1 MRDIIRVPKNW
12 TEQSI
17 KNAYAMF
24 LARRTRLLEL
34 DRAYFTGEVGSESQ
48 TYVSNN
54 CKYICDTKASYVAGI
69 PPAYSC
75 AEGDEKGQAI
85 LDLYKA
91 QIKPQLDQQL
101 VAGCSRYG
109 MDFEVHFCETT
120 ITEAGNV
127 TLTPKSVEAS
137 PLDCFVAYDESL
149 DPDSVFGAIHYV
161 EVDDN
166 HKATHYLDVYDRRV
180 KQRYMLSGEGDTAS
194 WVKVGDATIHG
205 FDRVPITE
213 YRNNPDML
221 GDFQSILPLQKAL
234 NEILSDR
241 VKDKNRFAS
250 AIMVGQGVALGDT
263 DEEVDESMGHIKDQE
278 YISIPR
284 DASLNYLV
292 KTFDEASVQVLVDY
306 IKGEMHK
313 ISGIPDMTDEQFAAN
328 SSGVAIQYKLL
339 SLNNLAQS
347 LVAQF
352 QKGFLRR
359 CKLYSYVLFG
369 EDGADVEDMAIT
381 FRFNAPAD
389 SSYDVQTMQTY
400 VQNGAMSVRSMI
412 ENNPFVDDVD
422 EELNRI
428 QDENDRADERTRRQ
442 EQDSLNLALRDAL
455 SSEEQSGDEVT
466 DAEAE

>member
-1 MRDIIRVPKNW
+1 MKDIIRVPKNW

-24 LARRTRLLEL
+24 LHRRRRLLEL
-34 DRAYFTGEVGSESQ
+34 DRAYFTGEVGSENQ

-54 CKYICDTKASYVAGI
+54 CKYICDTKSSYVAGI
-69 PPAYSC
+69 PPAYSA
-75 AEGDEKGQAI
+75 AEGDVKGRAI
-85 LDLYKA
+85 IDLYKA
-91 QIKPQLDQQL
+91 QVKPQLDQQL
-101 VAGCSRYG
+101 VSDCSRYG
-109 MDFEVHFCETT
+109 LAFEVGFCES
-120 ITEAGNV
+120 EVSEDGRV
-127 TLTPKSVEAS
+127 TLVPKSVEVS
-137 PLDCFVAYDESL
+137 PLEAFVAYDESL

-166 HKATHYLDVYDRRV
+166 HQATHYLDIYDDRV
-180 KQRYMLSGEGDTAS
+180 KQRYRLSGDGDTAA
-194 WVKVGDATIHG
+194 WTKVGPEAIHG

-213 YRNNPDML
+213 YRNNPDMI
-221 GDFQSILPLQKAL
+221 GDFQSILPLQRAL

-250 AIMVGQGVALGDT
+250 AIMVGQGVTLGDT
-263 DEEVDESMGHIKDQE
+263 DEEVDESIGHIKDQE
-278 YISIPR
+278 YVSIPG
-284 DASLNYLV
+284 DASLQYLV
-292 KTFDEASVQVLVDY
+292 KTFDESSVQVLVDY

-352 QKGFLRR
+352 QRGFLRR

-369 EDGADVEDMAIT
+369 EDGADVESMAIT

-400 VQNGAMSVRSMI
+400 VQNGAMSTRTMI
-412 ENNPFVDDVD
+412 ENNPFVDDVE
-422 EELNRI
+422 EELRRI
-428 QDENDRADERTRRQ
+428 EDENDRADERQRRQ
-442 EQDSLNLALRDAL
+442 ETDVLQQTLVDAVNAEDEDAV
-455 SSEEQSGDEVT
+455 EE
-466 DAEAE
+466 